1 MTSPEH
7 PGRRALLGD
16 AAFLFVASL
25 LSSWAL
31 HRAGF
36 QQISD
41 DDYARITIAQRFVAA
56 PRLDPSGTSWLP
68 FPFWLL
74 GGTLAVV
81 GRSLTQARV
90 AGAVLNG
97 LFLVAPRLIGDGR
110 LPRAVLNGA
119 MVLLLATPWVAWVA
133 AAPVPEALVVGAVA
147 AAALAT
153 TASRPSWAAAT
164 LLLVAT
170 LSRYEAWPCA
180 LLWPLLTLTNRPAGP
195 ARRSKAALAYAFLPL
210 LGPLAWLVANRLNH
224 GDALH
229 FFARVSGFR
238 QRIGASDIP
247 FFGKLATYP
256 RALLAVAPEV
266 LLASALAGAGLASS
280 RNSEETRKFTQ
291 RWWRALTLAAGL
303 LAFLVYGIVKDG
315 APTHHPERPLLPV
328 VAILLFFLGDA
339 VALSLRAA
347 PVRGRASTVALVAF
361 LGVYFAARTA
371 KEWRFFPGNTA
382 TERRNDAIAA
392 GASHRG
398 ERGLVL
404 RPCAY
409 EHFAFLAAHGAPE
422 LVEIQ
427 ENPPGTTLSVGPGC
441 PHVSVVAK

>member
-1 MTSPEH
+1 MTTLDRPQ
-7 PGRRALLGD
+7 RRALLGD
-16 AAFLFVASL
+16 AAFLFFASL

-74 GGTLAVV
+74 GGTLAIV
-81 GRSLTQARV
+81 GRSLTHARV

-97 LFLVAPRLIGDGR
+97 LFLLAPRIVGDGR
-110 LPRAVLNGA
+110 LPRAALNGA

-164 LLLVAT
+164 LLLIAT

-180 LLWPLLTLTNRPAGP
+180 LLWPLLTLTNRPAGQP
-195 ARRSKAALAYAFLPL
+195 RLSKAALGYAFLPL
-210 LGPLAWLVANRLNH
+210 LGPVAWLVANRLNH
-224 GDALH
+224 GDTLH

-238 QRIGASDIP
+238 QRVGASELP
-247 FFGKLATYP
+247 FFEKLATYP
-256 RALLAVAPEV
+256 RALVAVAPET
-266 LLASALAGAGLASS
+266 LLASALAAAGLALS
-280 RNSEETRKFTQ
+280 RNSKETHQLVQ
-291 RWWRALTLAAGL
+291 RWWRALALAAGL
-303 LAFLVYGIVKDG
+303 FAFLVYGIVKDG
-315 APTHHPERPLLPV
+315 APTHHPERPLLPA

-371 KEWRFFPGNTA
+371 REWRIFPGNA
-382 TERRNDAIAA
+382 PAERRDEALAA
-392 GASHRG
+392 GAAHQG
-398 ERGLVL
+398 DRGLVL

-409 EHFAFLAAHGAPE
+409 EHFAFLAAYGAPE
-422 LVEIQ
+422 LVEIH
-427 ENPPGTTLSVGPGC
+427 ENPPGTTLPVAPGC
-441 PHVSVVAK
+441 PLVTVAGK

>member
-1 MTSPEH
+1 
-7 PGRRALLGD
+7 LGD

-41 DDYARITIAQRFVAA
+41 DDYARVTIAQRFVVA
-56 PRLDPSGTSWLP
+56 PKLDPSGTSWLP

-74 GGTLAVV
+74 GGVLAAA
-81 GRSLTQARV
+81 GRSLAHARV
-90 AGAVLNG
+90 AGAVLNA
-97 LFLVAPRLIGDGR
+97 LFLVAPRLIGEGR
-110 LPRAVLNGA
+110 LPRAALNGA
-119 MVLLLATPWVAWVA
+119 MLLLLATPWVAWVA

-147 AAALAT
+147 AAALVT
-153 TASRPSWAAAT
+153 TSSQRSWVAAV
-164 LLLVAT
+164 LLLAAT

-180 LLWPLLTLTNRPAGP
+180 ILWPLLTLPHRPVDAGATP
-195 ARRSKAALAYAFLPL
+195 RFSKVALGYAFLPL
-210 LGPLAWLVANRLNH
+210 LGPVAWLVANRLNH

-238 QRIGASDIP
+238 QRIGASELP
-247 FFGKLATYP
+247 FFEKLATYP
-256 RALLAVAPEV
+256 RALVAVAPET
-266 LLASALAGAGLASS
+266 LLASALAAAGLALS
-280 RNSEETRKFTQ
+280 RNSQETRNFVQ
-291 RWWRALTLAAGL
+291 RWWRALALAGGL
-303 LAFLVYGIVKDG
+303 FAFLVYGILKDG

-339 VALSLRAA
+339 VALALRTA
-347 PVRGRASTVALVAF
+347 PVRARASTVALAAF
-361 LGVYFAARTA
+361 LGVYVAARTA
-371 KEWRFFPGNTA
+371 QEWRMFPGNTA
-382 TERRNDAIAA
+382 AERRGEALAA
-392 GASHRG
+392 GAAHRG

-427 ENPPGTTLSVGPGC
+427 ENPPGTTRPVGPGC
-441 PHVSVVAK
+441 PQVSVVDK